1 MGNKAHTFTQLT
13 LLILAAVGLS
23 TGIIN
28 PVHAV
33 TYTLNLDASVGD
45 SGTSNQTDTT
55 IDTSAIQ
62 THAFRVGA
70 ILTGASRTNLLSVS
84 SWQFTIFYNASE
96 FIPEGYPSAVS
107 GYPDGACGMVL
118 AGINWTDPSSRLS
131 PCGGSGSVS
140 GLTRSSPSGQITVVG
155 SNPHGG
161 NIALSISGTWQFA
174 DVEFALLG
182 KASPATQTFTIGSIS
197 VDDNGVLLSVAAG
210 PPITETIN
218 DIPPTAVI
226 SPAHLSPGDPSCSP
240 SPCSAYA
247 FRFDGSASTDPDG
260 TIPNP
265 SGYVW
270 DFGDNTQEPGLTGPV
285 VVHDYSQYVIPGP
298 RSTILTVFCSPT
310 SVTNN
315 QKTTCKATIEDSSG
329 AGAVT
334 PCCNSVSFTTNSTG
348 TFSLNNINTNTC
360 SLVAGVVGTAY
371 CSLNYT
377 ATVSSHHLITGM
389 FVGDSVHTGSDGS
402 YNLPVDRFVYSTTTT
417 IDCYPP
423 SVTDNEAT
431 DCHVTVTNSETGSVS
446 FTANSTGAFSPSNTC
461 KLFFDSPGYA
471 SCDVGYTP
479 NVPGHYNVTAIY
491 YGDVAHTASGNS
503 FTGATI
509 HTSAF
514 TVTLRVRDNSGDTG
528 VARDGGGGVIVDF
541 QPSHASVTVLGN
553 PSRTDVSCVPSQVQV
568 NTNTSCTTTVTDTGA
583 TPSTPAGTVTFTNV
597 GSGGFTP
604 SNSCTLV
611 AGQIA
616 GTATCSVNYT
626 PTAVNSGIHTITAAY
641 HGDSNHAT
649 SDGSTT
655 VSVESNTTVGGI
667 ALPVDKI
674 ALLAPLLIFA
684 AAILAPA
691 GVAVSYIRHAKGR
704 KKLGK
709 THLWQLLVT
718 PVMSD

>member
-1 MGNKAHTFTQLT
+1 MGERLGNKAHAFTQLI
-13 LLILAAVGLS
+13 LLILAAAGLS
-23 TGIIN
+23 AGIIN
-28 PVHAV
+28 PVRAV
-33 TYTLNLDASVGD
+33 SWTLNLDASVGN
-45 SGTSNQTDTT
+45 SGTSNQTDTSV
-55 IDTSAIQ
+55 DTSAIQ

-70 ILTGASRTNLLSVS
+70 ILTGASRTHLLNVS

-107 GYPDGACGMVL
+107 GYPDGACGTVL
-118 AGINWTDPSSRLS
+118 AGINWTDPYSPL
-131 PCGGSGSVS
+131 PCGGGTVS
-140 GLTRSSPSGQITVVG
+140 GYQSSSGQITVVG
-155 SNPHGG
+155 VNPRGG
-161 NIALSISGTWQFA
+161 NIPLSISGTWQFA

-182 KASPATQTFTIGSIS
+182 QASPATQTFTIGSIS
-197 VDDNGVLLSVAAG
+197 VDDNGVVLPVAAG

-226 SPAHLSPGDPSCSP
+226 SPTHLSPGDPSCSP

-247 FRFDGSASTDPDG
+247 FRFDGSASIDLDG

-265 SGYVW
+265 GGYLW
-270 DFGDNTQEPGLTGPV
+270 DFGDNTQDPGLTGPV
-285 VVHDYSQYVIPGP
+285 VVHDYSQYVTPGP
-298 RSTILTVFCSPT
+298 RSTFLTVFCSPT
-310 SVTNN
+310 SVADN
-315 QKTTCKATIEDSSG
+315 QVTTCKATVGESSG
-329 AGAVT
+329 GGAVT
-334 PCCNSVSFTTNSTG
+334 PCCSVSFTTNSTG

-371 CSLNYT
+371 CRLNYT
-377 ATVSSHHLITGM
+377 ATVSGHHLITGM

-402 YNLPVDRFVYSTTTT
+402 YNLPVDRFVYATSTT
-417 IDCYPP
+417 IDCSPP

-431 DCHVTVTNSETGSVS
+431 DCHVTVTGSETPIGSVS

-471 SCDVGYTP
+471 SCDVYYTP

-491 YGDVAHTASGNS
+491 DGDGAHTASGSS

-514 TVTLRVRDNSGDTG
+514 TVTLRVQDNSGDTG
-528 VARDGGGGVIVDF
+528 VARDAGGGVIVDF
-541 QPSHASVTVLGN
+541 QPSHANVTVLGN
-553 PSRTDVSCVPSQVQV
+553 ASRTDVSCVPSSVQA
-568 NTNTSCTTTVTDTGA
+568 NTNTSCSTTVTDTGA

-626 PTAVNSGIHTITAAY
+626 PTAVNSGIHTITATY

-649 SDGSTT
+649 SDGSTA
-655 VSVESNTTVGGI
+655 VSVVSGSVGGI

-674 ALLAPLLIFA
+674 ALLARLIIFA

-691 GVAVSYIRHAKGR
+691 GVAVSYVRHAKGR
-704 KKLGK
+704 RKRAKS
-709 THLWQLLVT
+709 
-718 PVMSD
+718 SD